1 MSRFTNAPYN
11 LVIGQLIVV
20 TINALNL
27 MGDSGP
33 SSPNT
38 VGMTAKKIP

>member
-1 MSRFTNAPYN
+1 MSRFTNAPYSTP
-11 LVIGQLIVV
+11 IGQLILG
-20 TINALNL
+20 TINAFNV

-38 VGMTAKKIP
+38 VGVTAKKIP